1 MEDEENSRSSRDCR
15 RYTEQIER
23 LEQQLEDLR
32 LDYALASSELHNLR
46 RNRDSY
52 HDEAREA
59 EAGLHRQQGEVT
71 QREGVIT
78 MLTGGTPQPALIVE
92 EGRTRV
98 TSHLGRPRLKAR
110 EHATYTGKSQR
121 RVMLE
126 RPPHAGYD
134 PLSSLH

>member
-1 MEDEENSRSSRDCR
+1 MNRLLIMRYQEHEDLEVNLEDEENCRSSRDCR

-78 MLTGGTPQPALIVE
+78 MLTDQVDKMRSE
-92 EGRTRV
+92 
-98 TSHLGRPRLKAR
+98 
-110 EHATYTGKSQR
+110 
-121 RVMLE
+121 
-126 RPPHAGYD
+126 
-134 PLSSLH
+134 SSWRNSAASAHR